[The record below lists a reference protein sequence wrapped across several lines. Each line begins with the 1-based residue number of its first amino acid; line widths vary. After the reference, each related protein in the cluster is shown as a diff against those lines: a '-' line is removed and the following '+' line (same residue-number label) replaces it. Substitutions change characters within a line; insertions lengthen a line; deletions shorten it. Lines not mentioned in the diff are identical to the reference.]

1 MANSYY
7 TPTGNPLTRSVSV
20 SSQMRTELASIQG
33 AFDKLPNPYGGATKG
48 FNSGTWLSPL
58 IVAGTLTT
66 CTISGYSVTV
76 DRVST
81 SNATGTDYTSPFNA
95 FGADAILGLYRINGA
110 NISAGIGVGGASMTS
125 HYLLFDKYANVLFG
139 DGTAAKATTATD
151 GFLMIPTCA
160 GPPTGVPAHLY
171 SSSVPIIYDSTNN
184 KLYVYDGSWLATA
197 ALT

>member
-48 FNSGTWLSPL
+48 FNGGTWLAAQITSGTITNCAITDGY
-58 IVAGTLTT
+58 IVTN
-66 CTISGYSVTV
+66 
-76 DRVST
+76 RVST
-81 SNATGTDYTSPFNA
+81 NNATGTDYTSPFNA
-95 FGADAILGLYRINGA
+95 FGTDAVLGLYRINGA
-110 NISAGIGVGGASMTS
+110 SIAAGIGVGGASMTS

-160 GPPTGVPAHLY
+160 GPPTGTPAHLY
-171 SSSVPIIYDSTNN
+171 NSSVPIIYDSTNN